1 MKTIVYA
8 NQIDHAQ
15 VTDPDCLFK
24 TAGNSSAIR
33 SRGGYIIFE
42 GICSHAGHLSTRK
55 SRHQQTDHQITSDLR
70 TLDHKLMRLN
80 FVQLY

>member
-24 TAGNSSAIR
+24 TAGNLSVIISR
-33 SRGGYIIFE
+33 SGYIIFE
-42 GICSHAGHLSTRK
+42 GICSHIDHLATRK
-55 SRHQQTDHQITSDLR
+55 SCHQQTHHQVTSDLR
-70 TLDHKLMRLN
+70 TLNHKPMRLN
-80 FVQLY
+80 FVQLC